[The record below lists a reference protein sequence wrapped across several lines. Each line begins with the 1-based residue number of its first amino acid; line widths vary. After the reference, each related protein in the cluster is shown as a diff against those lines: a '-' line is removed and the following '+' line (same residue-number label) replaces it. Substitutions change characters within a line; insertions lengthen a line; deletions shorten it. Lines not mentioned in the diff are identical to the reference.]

1 MKGKKMKATISIDM
15 NNAAFDGDGGA
26 LELSDILK
34 DLAKNV
40 AYGERERTLHDSN
53 GNRVGQFKI
62 TGGGKWSGDK

>member
-1 MKGKKMKATISIDM
+1 MKATISIDM

-34 DLAKNV
+34 WLSERV
-40 AYGERERTLHDSN
+40 RWGERDLPLLDSN

-62 TGGGKWSGDK
+62 TGGGQWKGGK